1 MNLATFLHKNIQWSL
16 HKNVF
21 ESLCGI
27 PSTEEQLTAQMH
39 RLADFYFPQRKRVE
53 TLNTEFCLNEIAFFT
68 PKTQVEKCAKQYFE
82 EYWQSFVRL
91 KQNFQK
97 S

>member
-53 TLNTEFCLNEIAFFT
+53 TLNTEFCLNEIALS
-68 PKTQVEKCAKQYFE
+68 PRKRR
-82 EYWQSFVRL
+82 W
-91 KQNFQK
+91 K
-97 S
+97 SVPNNTLRNTGKVFCV